1 MSTPRICYFGTYRR
15 DYPRNQILIE
25 GLRRAGYEVL
35 ECHVPLW
42 GTEADRVQVASG
54 GWMKPAFIGRFLRA
68 YWRLLAR
75 YRQTGAYDV
84 LVIGYPGQID
94 VFVGW
99 LLAGLRGKPLVWDV
113 LNSLYLITLERGIR
127 QRSRITVEMIRL
139 VERLACK
146 LPDRMLLDTEQFV
159 AWFVQ
164 THGAN
169 PSRFRLVQIGADER
183 LFQPLDNPTPK
194 DPHGYFRVLY
204 YGTYI
209 PNHGV
214 ETIIEAARNLQTS
227 PSPNDQQVRIK
238 LIGTGPDLPKARA
251 LAEKYSLVNVTFI
264 DWLETAELS
273 EHIATADLILGA
285 FGRTQQLLL
294 TNNNKIYEGFAMRKA
309 VLSARTPA
317 LPAVL
322 EHGVHLYLCERGD
335 AGSLA
340 DAIRALQADPDLR
353 QRLADNGYRVFHDHF
368 TVTHIGAQFAAHIA
382 ELQ

>member
-1 MSTPRICYFGTYRR
+1 MSGRRICYFGTYRR

-42 GTEADRVQVASG
+42 GGEADRVRVASG
-54 GWMKPAFIGRFLRA
+54 GWMRPAFIGRFIKA

-75 YRQTGAYDV
+75 YWQTGEYDV

-94 VFVGW
+94 VFLGW

-127 QRSRITVEMIRL
+127 QRSRITVELIRL
-139 VERLACK
+139 VERMACK
-146 LPDRMLLDTEQFV
+146 LPDRMLLDTVQFV
-159 AWFVQ
+159 AWFAQ

-183 LFQPLDNPTPK
+183 LFQPLDNPIPN
-194 DPHGYFRVLY
+194 DPHEFFQVLY

-214 ETIIEAARNLQTS
+214 ETIIEAARLLQTS
-227 PSPNDQQVRIK
+227 ASPTDQQVRIK
-238 LIGTGPDLPKARA
+238 MIGAGPELPKAKA
-251 LAEKYSLVNVTFI
+251 LAEKSSLGNVTFI
-264 DWLETAELS
+264 DWLERPELS
-273 EHIATADLILGA
+273 EHIAACDLILGA

-335 AGSLA
+335 AESLA
-340 DAIRALQADPDLR
+340 QAIRALQADADMR
-353 QRLADNGYRVFHDHF
+353 QRLANNGYRAFHEHF
-368 TVTHIGAQFAAHIA
+368 TVTHIGAQLAAHIA
-382 ELQ
+382 DLG